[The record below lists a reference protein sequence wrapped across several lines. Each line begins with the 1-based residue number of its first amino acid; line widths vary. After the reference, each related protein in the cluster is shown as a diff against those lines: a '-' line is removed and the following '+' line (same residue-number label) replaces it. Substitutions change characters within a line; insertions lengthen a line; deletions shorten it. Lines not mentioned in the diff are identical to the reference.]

1 MLCYAST
8 ATKCYELL
16 RSFIMN
22 IKVKL
27 LPGEKEDLD
36 VEVTDGAI
44 CLDILDKLDLSPDA
58 HIITREGD
66 PIPIDENLKEGEK
79 IEIIKVVSGG

>member
-1 MLCYAST
+1 MD
-8 ATKCYELL
+8 
-16 RSFIMN
+16 

-36 VEVTDGAI
+36 VEVADGAN

-58 HIITREGD
+58 HIVAREGD
-66 PIPIDENLKEGEK
+66 PIPIDEKLKNGEQ